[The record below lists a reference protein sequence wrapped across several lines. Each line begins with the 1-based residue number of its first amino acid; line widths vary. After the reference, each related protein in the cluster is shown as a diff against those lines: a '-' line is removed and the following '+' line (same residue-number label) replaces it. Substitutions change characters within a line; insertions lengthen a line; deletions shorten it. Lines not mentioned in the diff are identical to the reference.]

1 MVGGMNL
8 HLELNPTLPETLR
21 RLKQTLRAPGP
32 RDPTETEIELCL
44 SGPCGGTGQ
53 QWTGTGAGALGAADV
68 GMA

>member
-8 HLELNPTLPETLR
+8 RLELNPTLPETLR

-44 SGPCGGTGQ
+44 SVSCGSRGQ
-53 QWTGTGAGALGAADV
+53 QWSATRTGTLGVD
-68 GMA
+68 MA